1 MEKSA
6 KFRWQKNMFVS
17 PFINPSLPSFFLAQR
32 WHLSFSHL
40 HSGERQWCQK
50 SNRHR
55 CCRDN
60 KWCVVEGW
68 KEKRGIPVEISV
80 IFPFSNEIK
89 QKRPFLFHGGLF
101 GKGLPPSLKQFS
113 AFWSAGMHEFELRK
127 FPFFAPSLPPLS
139 LWFVIV
145 EEEEELLFSFRTQA
159 KKSVLSSPFSLSL
172 PFFVG
177 GDLHA
182 KSDVVSP
189 PSGKIMPDDL

>member
-101 GKGLPPSLKQFS
+101 GKGLPPSLKQFP

-127 FPFFAPSLPPLS
+127 FPPTNPFLFGLSSSRKKKSYCFLFEPRQKNLFCQVLSLSPSLFSSAATCMRNQMSSLLPL
-139 LWFVIV
+139 
-145 EEEEELLFSFRTQA
+145 
-159 KKSVLSSPFSLSL
+159 
-172 PFFVG
+172 
-177 GDLHA
+177 
-182 KSDVVSP
+182 
-189 PSGKIMPDDL
+189 GK